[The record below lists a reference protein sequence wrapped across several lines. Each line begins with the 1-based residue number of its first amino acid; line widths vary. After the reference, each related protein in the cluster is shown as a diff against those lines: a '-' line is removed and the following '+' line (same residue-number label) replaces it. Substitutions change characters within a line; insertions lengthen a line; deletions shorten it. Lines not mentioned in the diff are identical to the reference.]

1 MAKFCGNCGAPLDYD
16 ARVCGQCGTPV
27 EGKEKL
33 RVKDPEKVRK
43 TKKIMKIV
51 IIIGVLSLVLFGTLK
66 VAYNLT
72 GVRGLTRKVMNAYK
86 DYDIE
91 TLALLSSDMYYYE
104 APYSDIST
112 AEEYFT
118 RVVGE
123 NHDYYEN
130 IMGNNYKIKYKILD
144 QYDFSDRKQEK
155 TLERIKESKPEFDPS
170 IIEKFTAVNVELTLD
185 NGGKPIK
192 KKITVIISK
201 EGKNLRL
208 LDINDQW

>member
-1 MAKFCGNCGAPLDYD
+1 MEKFCGNCGAPLDYD
-16 ARVCGQCGTPV
+16 ARVCGQCGTQV
-27 EGKEKL
+27 DGKEKL
-33 RVKDPEKVRK
+33 RVKDPEKIRK

-66 VAYNLT
+66 VVYNLT

-104 APYSDIST
+104 ASYSDIST

-118 RVVGE
+118 RIVGE

-130 IMGNNYKIKYKILD
+130 VMGNNYKIKYKILD
-144 QYDFSDRKQEK
+144 QYDFSERKQEK
-155 TLERIKESKPEFDPS
+155 TLEQIKESKPEFDSS

-208 LDINDQW
+208 LDINAQW